1 MHHFKISSGCSERL
15 AIEEMNIFKKI
26 RIYPNK
32 INAELEN
39 LKPKDVEYLLEL
51 LNENIGKFGN
61 QNFLIGLVSMNV
73 CKPVLTLG
81 S

>member
-1 MHHFKISSGCSERL
+1 MHHFKISSGCSERF
-15 AIEEMNIFKKI
+15 AIEKMNIFKKI

-51 LNENIGKFGN
+51 LNENTGKFGN
-61 QNFLIGLVSMNV
+61 KKF
-73 CKPVLTLG
+73 
-81 S
+81 